1 MDYIQLER
9 IEFYGYHG
17 ALAEEQKLGQRFV
30 VSLRLYLDLAPPG
43 RADEL
48 TLTVNYAAAYYA
60 VRDIVEN
67 KRFSLLEAL
76 AEQIAQ
82 TVLTQF
88 PVMRVVVEVQKP
100 AVPIAGILAYA
111 AVCIDREKK
120 R

>member
-9 IEFYGYHG
+9 MEFYGYHG
-17 ALAEEQKLGQRFV
+17 ALVEEQKLGQRFV
-30 VSLRLYLDLAPPG
+30 VSLRLYLDLAPAG

-48 TLTVNYAAAYYA
+48 ALTVNYAAAYYA

-111 AVCIDREKK
+111 AVSIDREKK
-120 R
+120 L